1 MGKEFLAA
9 GTIATLFLTAL
20 GYHSGLGVYEAFFTS
35 FASIVVAGA
44 ILGVTIFLLSF
55 GD

>member
-9 GTIATLFLTAL
+9 GTISTLFLTAL
-20 GYHSGLGVYEAFFTS
+20 GYHSGLGVYEAFFAS
-35 FASIVVAGA
+35 FASTVVAGA
-44 ILGVTIFLLSF
+44 MTGGIIMALSF